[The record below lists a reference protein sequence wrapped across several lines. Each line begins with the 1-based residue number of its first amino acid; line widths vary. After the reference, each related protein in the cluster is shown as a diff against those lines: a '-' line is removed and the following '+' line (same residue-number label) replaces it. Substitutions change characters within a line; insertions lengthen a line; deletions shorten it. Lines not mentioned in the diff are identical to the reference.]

1 MQSGTFNTWNWR
13 YSPVLSVSD
22 DDPLS
27 RLSKLSPFLLTE
39 IWPCLVSNNH
49 ASHSQNV
56 WFDSPPEQEC
66 RHWVVFIWKNCEEC
80 FLTKF
85 PNEIRTLIS
94 GRVKAADS
102 KQFQHWRKW
111 RLWWWLSGYVTWSMT
126 EFPIARLPARLLVA
140 GILVIINT
148 DRIRTAVTRPLDFLI
163 LIETGGEL
171 HGTCVPVDRNTLS
184 ICPELIW

>member
-1 MQSGTFNTWNWR
+1 M
-13 YSPVLSVSD
+13 
-22 DDPLS
+22 
-27 RLSKLSPFLLTE
+27 
-39 IWPCLVSNNH
+39 SNNH

-163 LIETGGEL
+163 LIETVLGGGVTWYMCSSGQKYSFYL
-171 HGTCVPVDRNTLS
+171 PRID
-184 ICPELIW
+184 LIIGKWIWIKISNPRWNQFSVFPNEEILKYF